1 MESNIIMKSKDREL
15 FGIVIKQETKTGF
28 LSVSELQKAYEVA
41 RWQYGWSERRID
53 NIMQTNDFKE
63 RVYYLLQN
71 QGIIKTSILGFME
84 MVEKEGIAKVLK
96 GLGVYKTTGARQSKV
111 TFANPY
117 IWILLAM
124 ELNPMI
130 YAAVVTW
137 LTDTLIF
144 DRIEA
149 GDEFRP
155 MNNAIKKIIPN
166 PDYKKYAI
174 AINERVFGKHLT
186 GMRNLASAQE
196 LRKITKIEQFISQGI
211 NMNMIKDEKQTMY
224 AIGNFA
230 L

>member
-1 MESNIIMKSKDREL
+1 MESNVIMKSKDREL

-41 RWQYGWSERRID
+41 RWQYGWSEKRI
-53 NIMQTNDFKE
+53 NDMLSWTATKE
-63 RVYYLLQN
+63 RIYYLLYE
-71 QGIIKTSILGFME
+71 QGIIKTSLNVFME
-84 MVEKEGIAKVLK
+84 MVVKEGITKVLK
-96 GLGVYKTTGARQSKV
+96 GLGVYKTTGRGGDKV
-111 TFANPY
+111 VMADPY
-117 IWILLAM
+117 IWILIAM

-130 YAAVVTW
+130 YAKVVTW

-174 AINERVFGKHLT
+174 AINQRVFGKHLT

-211 NMNMIKDEKQTMY
+211 NMNMIKDESQTMY

>member
-1 MESNIIMKSKDREL
+1 METNIVMNSKDRDL

-53 NIMQTNDFKE
+53 NIMQTIDFKE
-63 RVYYLLQN
+63 RVFYLLQN
-71 QGIIKTSILGFME
+71 QGIIKTTILGFME
-84 MVEKEGIAKVLK
+84 MVEKEGIAKTLK
-96 GLGVYKTTGARQSKV
+96 GLGDYKTTGARESKA
-111 TFANPY
+111 TFTNPY

-130 YAAVVTW
+130 YAKVVVW
-137 LTDTLIF
+137 LTDSLIF

-155 MNNAIKKIIPN
+155 MNNAIKSIVSN

-174 AINERVFGKHLT
+174 AINEKIFGKHLT
-186 GMRNLASAQE
+186 GMRNLASSQE
-196 LRKITKIEQFISQGI
+196 LKKITKIEQFIAQGI
-211 NMNMIKDEKQTMY
+211 SIGMIKKDEQVIY
-224 AIGNFA
+224 AIKNFN

>member
-1 MESNIIMKSKDREL
+1 MESNIILKSKDRNL

-28 LSVSELQKAYEVA
+28 LSVTELQKAYEKA

-53 NIMQTNDFKE
+53 NIMQTSDFKE
-63 RVYYLLQN
+63 RVFYLLQN
-71 QGIIKTSILGFME
+71 QGFIKTTILGFME
-84 MVEKEGIAKVLK
+84 MVKKEGIAKVLK
-96 GLGVYKTTGARQSKV
+96 RLQVYKTIGARENKV

-130 YAAVVTW
+130 YATVVTW
-137 LTDTLIF
+137 LTDSLIF

-149 GDEFRP
+149 GDEFKP
-155 MNNAIKKIIPN
+155 MNNAIKSIVTN

-174 AINERVFGKHLT
+174 AINEKVFGKHLT

-211 NMNMIKDEKQTMY
+211 NMKMIKEDRQIMY
-224 AIGNFA
+224 AISNFS

>member
-41 RWQYGWSERRID
+41 RWQHGWSERNVK
-53 NIMQTNDFKE
+53 NIMQTDDFKE
-63 RVYYLLQN
+63 RVFYLLQN
-71 QGIIKTSILGFME
+71 QGYIKVSILTFME

-174 AINERVFGKHLT
+174 AINQRVFGKHLT

>member
-28 LSVSELQKAYEVA
+28 LSVSELQKAYEIA
-41 RWQYGWSERRID
+41 RWQYGWSEKRVVD
-53 NIMQTNDFKE
+53 IMQSKDFKE
-63 RVYYLLQN
+63 RVFYLLQN
-71 QGIIKTSILGFME
+71 QGFIKVGINTFME
-84 MVEKEGIAKVLK
+84 MVENEGIAKVLK

>member
-28 LSVSELQKAYEVA
+28 LSVSELQKAYEIA
-41 RWQYGWSERRID
+41 RWQYGWSEKRVVD
-53 NIMQTNDFKE
+53 IMQSKDFKE
-63 RVYYLLQN
+63 RVFYLLQN
-71 QGIIKTSILGFME
+71 QGVIKVGIHTFME
-84 MVEKEGIAKVLK
+84 MVENEGIAKVLK

-155 MNNAIKKIIPN
+155 MNNAIKKIIQ
-166 PDYKKYAI
+166 KK
-174 AINERVFGKHLT
+174 
-186 GMRNLASAQE
+186 
-196 LRKITKIEQFISQGI
+196 LRFCL
-211 NMNMIKDEKQTMY
+211 
-224 AIGNFA
+224 F
-230 L
+230 

>member
-1 MESNIIMKSKDREL
+1 MKTNIVLESQSRNL
-15 FGIVIKQETKTGF
+15 FGQIVRQQTKEGMLNLSDLQE
-28 LSVSELQKAYEVA
+28 AYTIA
-41 RWQYGWSERRID
+41 RVKNGWVEK
-53 NIMQTNDFKE
+53 NITMIMTNPANLETTF
-63 RVYYLLQN
+63 YLLEK
-71 QGIIKTSILGFME
+71 QGAINISRLSFME
-84 MVEKEGIAKVLK
+84 NVANHGFAKYMK
-96 GLGVYKTTGARQSKV
+96 TLGVYKTTGARNTKTV
-111 TFANPY
+111 WVNPY
-117 IWILLAM
+117 IWVMVAM

-130 YAAVVTW
+130 YAAVITW

-155 MNNAIKKIIPN
+155 MNNAIKKIVPN

-211 NMNMIKDEKQTMY
+211 NMNMIKDERQTMY

>member
-28 LSVSELQKAYEVA
+28 LSVSELQKAYEIA
-41 RWQYGWSERRID
+41 RWQYGWSERNVK
-53 NIMQTNDFKE
+53 NIMQTDDFKE
-63 RVYYLLQN
+63 RVFYLLQN
-71 QGIIKTSILGFME
+71 QGYIKVSILTFME

-155 MNNAIKKIIPN
+155 MNNAIKKIILN

-174 AINERVFGKHLT
+174 AINQRVFGKHLT

-211 NMNMIKDEKQTMY
+211 NMNMIKDESQTMY